1 MFKKL
6 LILTLGVVLV
16 LGLLFGRRAVD
27 YVSKAVGDVRES
39 INGKVPVEY
48 ELDGIRGDV
57 EDLKT
62 EIHDAMHKVARESVD
77 LDGLKE
83 EIDAKEQLVSKL
95 TYDVQRLNGIAKSG
109 ETFVAHNG
117 DHFGTEQVKTDL
129 GLRFERLK
137 TEKSTLGQL
146 KQLHA
151 VREKTLNATRQ
162 KMDKMMAR
170 KQQMEVDIANLESI
184 HRLNE
189 VAKVTSKL
197 EIDDSPFN
205 QASERIQDLKT
216 RLQVERKILNVDVT
230 AEVRIPLDAPQSQD
244 ITEEVDAFL
253 NPQAGNLA
261 VSNK

>member
-27 YVSKAVGDVRES
+27 YVSKAVGDVQES
-39 INGKVPVEY
+39 INGKIPVEY
-48 ELDGIRGDV
+48 ELDGIRGNV
-57 EDLKT
+57 EDLKK
-62 EIHDAMHKVARESVD
+62 EIHDAMHKVAREEVK
-77 LDGLKE
+77 LDQLQE
-83 EIDAKEQLVSKL
+83 EINDKEQLVSQL
-95 TYDVQRLNGIAKSG
+95 TDDVQRLNGIAKSG

-117 DHFGTEQVKTDL
+117 HHFDTEQVKADL

-137 TEKSTLGQL
+137 TEESTRDQL

-162 KMDKMMAR
+162 KMDKMISR
-170 KQQMEVDIANLESI
+170 KLQMEVDIANLESL

-189 VAKVTSKL
+189 VAKVTSKM

-205 QASERIQDLKT
+205 RTSQRIQDLKT
-216 RLQVERKILNVDVT
+216 RLKVERKLLNVHVT
-230 AEVRIPLDAPQSQD
+230 AEAQIPLDAPQTQD
-244 ITEEVDAFL
+244 ITEQVDAFL

-261 VSNK
+261 TSNK

>member
-57 EDLKT
+57 QDLKS
-62 EIHDAMHKVARESVD
+62 EIHDAMHKVA
-77 LDGLKE
+77 KE
-83 EIDAKEQLVSKL
+83 EVKLDQLLEEINDKEQLVSKL
-95 TYDVQRLNGIAKSG
+95 TYDVRRLNGIAKSG
-109 ETFVAHNG
+109 ETFVAHDG
-117 DHFGTEQVKTDL
+117 RQFGSEQVKTDL

-137 TEKSTLGQL
+137 TEQSTLGQL

-162 KMDKMMAR
+162 KMDKMIAR
-170 KQQMEVDIANLESI
+170 KQQMEVDIANLESL

-189 VAKVTSKL
+189 VAEVTSKL
-197 EIDDSPFN
+197 ELDDSPFN
-205 QASERIQDLKT
+205 QTNQRIQDLKT
-216 RLQVERKILNVDVT
+216 RLKVERKLLNVHVT
-230 AEVRIPLDAPQSQD
+230 AEAQIPLDAPQSQD

-261 VSNK
+261 ASNK